1 MKGSWNIKINLV
13 KFHIEGLFGTQPQS
27 ATLNLWQTLGAQNRR
42 HNCGKRMCRKGT
54 IVSCGCL
61 SYLVNQTAQ
70 YFCGSATESGVT
82 KFGCKPNTP
91 RLTNQTHEINSSK
104 ACSWEIRSILFDK
117 FNSSGPITLNY
128 PREHKNRTLNNR
140 EAALFF
146 YYHCEKSY
154 EKEG

>member
-1 MKGSWNIKINLV
+1 MQVWRSFPKMMNPDLQFKTKQLHHWRDWRWIDWTREHKIQRIRTTNLVQIDGLVSWLEGDKRMKGSWNIKINLV

-91 RLTNQTHEINSSK
+91 RLTN
-104 ACSWEIRSILFDK
+104 
-117 FNSSGPITLNY
+117 
-128 PREHKNRTLNNR
+128 
-140 EAALFF
+140 
-146 YYHCEKSY
+146 
-154 EKEG
+154 